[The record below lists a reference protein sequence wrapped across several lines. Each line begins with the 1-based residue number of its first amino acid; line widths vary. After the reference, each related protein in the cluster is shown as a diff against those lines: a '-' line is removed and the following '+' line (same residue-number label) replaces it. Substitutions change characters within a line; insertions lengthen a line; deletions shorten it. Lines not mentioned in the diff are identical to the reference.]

1 LPRTT
6 ITFRLS
12 GAAHQQDLLHEFGL
26 HDDVVV
32 WQTDTDGQRLLT
44 VETNGAHPSLWDVRA
59 TVGLF
64 DDRAVEV
71 SVLADEQDS

>member
-1 LPRTT
+1 
-6 ITFRLS
+6 
-12 GAAHQQDLLHEFGL
+12 LHEFGL
-26 HDDVVV
+26 HDGVVV
-32 WQTDTDGQRLLT
+32 RQAEIDGQRLLT

-71 SVLADEQDS
+71 SVLGDEQDS

>member
-1 LPRTT
+1 MPRTT
-6 ITFRLS
+6 LTFRLS

-26 HDDVVV
+26 HDGVVV
-32 WQTDTDGQRLLT
+32 RQAEIDGQRLLT

-71 SVLADEQDS
+71 SVLGDEQDS